1 LSQQKEKIEGT
12 MYLSDLLDA
21 KSILHENRILNRE
34 QVYHLLVERI
44 CKHNRL
50 PVCGNALVDM
60 ILQRDSLSS
69 TAYPTGI
76 AIPHIRMEG
85 LKDTIVAMAF
95 LQNPIDYEATRVNWI
110 CLIISDKSSSNLYL
124 NLVAALLKIS
134 KDDAMLEKLMK
145 APDGFHVLQRL
156 RHPEIPLKKE
166 ITLSDIMISDVAK
179 VKPDTSLTELS
190 SLLCSRNLSFVPVVD
205 DNGNYLGEVNI
216 LRFLKVGVPD
226 YLMMLDNVSFLR
238 SYEPLEKLFEQE
250 DILSVKDIMSRDEE
264 YLSPE
269 TSIPEAVFEMIQHHK
284 RFYSVVD
291 SSGKLVGVVT
301 AMDIFRKVIKA

>member
-1 LSQQKEKIEGT
+1 
-12 MYLSDLLDA
+12 MYLSNLLDPRA
-21 KSILHENRILNRE
+21 IIHESRILSKE
-34 QVYHLLVERI
+34 QVYFTLVERI

-50 PVCGNALVDM
+50 PICGKNLVQLIM
-60 ILQRDSLSS
+60 ERDAESS

-85 LKDTIVAMAF
+85 FADTVVGMAF
-95 LQNPIDYEATRVNWI
+95 LQNPLDFDGISVHWV

-134 KDDAMLEKLMK
+134 KDK
-145 APDGFHVLQRL
+145 ALVASLDSAADGYHVVQRL
-156 RHPEIPLKKE
+156 NALQIPIKKE
-166 ITLSDIMISDVAK
+166 ITLADIMITDVVSVSPNAK
-179 VKPDTSLTELS
+179 LSELS
-190 SLLCSRNLSFVPVVD
+190 ALLCSRNLSFVPVTD
-205 DNGNYLGEVNI
+205 TNGLYLGEVNI

-250 DILSVKDIMSRDEE
+250 NILCVKDIMSTEEE
-264 YLSPE
+264 YLTPE

-291 SSGKLVGVVT
+291 NAGKLVGVVT

>member
-1 LSQQKEKIEGT
+1 
-12 MYLSDLLDA
+12 MYLSNLLDPRA
-21 KSILHENRILNRE
+21 IIHESRILNRE
-34 QVYHLLVERI
+34 QVYHELAERI

-50 PVCGNALVDM
+50 PVCGNALVQQ
-60 ILQRDSLSS
+60 ILLRDTQSS

-76 AIPHIRMEG
+76 AIPHIRMDG
-85 LKDTIVAMAF
+85 FADTVVGMAF
-95 LQNPIDYEATRVNWI
+95 LQNPLDYDGTKVHWV

-124 NLVAALLKIS
+124 NLVAALLRLS
-134 KDDAMLEKLMK
+134 KDAALMDALLN
-145 APDGFHVLQRL
+145 AHDGFHVVQRL
-156 RHPEIPLKKE
+156 KALQIPIKKE
-166 ITLSDIMISDVAK
+166 ITLSDIMITDVVSIAPDAKLSD
-179 VKPDTSLTELS
+179 LS
-190 SLLCSRNLSFVPVVD
+190 ALLCSRNLSFVPVTD
-205 DNGNYLGEVNI
+205 EHGRYLGEVNI

-250 DILSVKDIMSRDEE
+250 GILSVKDIMSRDEE
-264 YLSPE
+264 YLKPD

-291 SSGKLVGVVT
+291 NSGILVGVVT